1 VPRFSINLELIHF
14 HNAIEECF
22 CKLRQMS
29 TCHECLQDRN
39 PRYYC
44 LAKLQQ
50 LDETPRVAAE
60 NISED
65 VCGKKILI
73 VDDNVGVV

>member
-1 VPRFSINLELIHF
+1 MLPIQHLSYSTLSLE
-14 HNAIEECF
+14 E
-22 CKLRQMS
+22 
-29 TCHECLQDRN
+29 
-39 PRYYC
+39 
-44 LAKLQQ
+44 

-60 NISED
+60 IISRD